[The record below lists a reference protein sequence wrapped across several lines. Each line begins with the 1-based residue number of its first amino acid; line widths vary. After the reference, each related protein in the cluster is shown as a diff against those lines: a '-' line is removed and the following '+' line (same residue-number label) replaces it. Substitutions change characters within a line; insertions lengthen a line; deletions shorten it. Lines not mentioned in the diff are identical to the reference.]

1 MVAYYFLSNRCTAE
15 KVRIILNQ
23 IIIMNTKNL
32 IAGLLA
38 GAAVG
43 VAIGMLLAP
52 STGKQTRDDIAK
64 GSRKLVDGLKGSV
77 EDSIDSLKHKFTS
90 GLDEATRKGRET
102 FNVSNDKVKI

>member
-1 MVAYYFLSNRCTAE
+1 
-15 KVRIILNQ
+15 
-23 IIIMNTKNL
+23 MNTKNL

-52 STGKQTRDDIAK
+52 ASGEQTRADIAK

-77 EDSIDSLKHKFTS
+77 EDSLDSLKDKFS
-90 GLDEATRKGRET
+90 SSLDEVTKRGRES
-102 FNVSNDKVKI
+102 FSVSNDKVKI

>member
-1 MVAYYFLSNRCTAE
+1 
-15 KVRIILNQ
+15 
-23 IIIMNTKNL
+23 MNTKNL

-52 STGKQTRDDIAK
+52 SSGEKTREDLAK

-77 EDSIDSLKHKFTS
+77 EDSIDSLKQKFTT
-90 GLDEATRKGRET
+90 GLDEVTRKGKET
-102 FNVSNDKVKI
+102 FNVSNDKMKV